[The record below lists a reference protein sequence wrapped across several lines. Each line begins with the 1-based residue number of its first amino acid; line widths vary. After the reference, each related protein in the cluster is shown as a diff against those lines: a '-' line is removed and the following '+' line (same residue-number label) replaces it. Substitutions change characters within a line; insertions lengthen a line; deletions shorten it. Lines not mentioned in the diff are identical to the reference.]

1 MVTRDSNIKVSSEL
15 NAETNE
21 MEVVSLK
28 VENIDIPI
36 DPASKKDLDSIVE
49 EIDAEIKKIKTTVS
63 LVSGLAIAGIILG
76 IFAIILGA
84 INNYQKKVEVP
95 EFDDQRY
102 TVEHNS
108 SSMYSSFSTVTD
120 NETGKKYLMV
130 ITPNGVNLTEME

>member
-63 LVSGLAIAGIILG
+63 LVSGLAIAGIIVG